1 MRKAA
6 LCFTCVVMFLLSSC
20 GQRYVVEADKGV
32 FSDKTPADITA
43 INSLGQLYE
52 GSTNAVKDSSD
63 AIQGNSST
71 RQGSSSAAL
80 DSSDV
85 TQGNSN
91 AQQGSPSAA
100 LDSSDVTQGN
110 SSTQQGSFSET
121 QGNSNAQ
128 QEALIDKILSPQ
140 PSLGEEEKDMAH
152 QGIKLNRVELTEGF
166 YYEELSE
173 NTKSRIAGK
182 SYPTDC
188 NVPYSKLRYVKVLH
202 YDFNGNEHE
211 GELICAQEVA
221 HELTNIFYELYLA
234 KYPIEKMVLV
244 DEYDADDIA
253 SMKDNNTSC
262 FNYRVIE
269 GSKKLSMHSY
279 GMAID
284 INPLINPYVKGDY
297 VSPKE
302 AKDYVDRSQIKLG
315 MIDKDDLCYKL
326 FTKYGWK
333 WGGSWN
339 TIKDYQHF
347 EKEVTK

>member
-20 GQRYVVEADKGV
+20 GQRYVVEADLGGGL
-32 FSDKTPADITA
+32 DKAPIDTTA
-43 INSLGQLYE
+43 INSLGHLHQ
-52 GSTNAVKDSSD
+52 GSSNAVKDSSD
-63 AIQGNSST
+63 E
-71 RQGSSSAAL
+71 
-80 DSSDV
+80 
-85 TQGNSN
+85 
-91 AQQGSPSAA
+91 
-100 LDSSDVTQGN
+100 TQGN
-110 SSTQQGSFSET
+110 SSTQQGSSNAAMDSSDVT
-121 QGNSNAQ
+121 QGNFNAQ
-128 QEALIDKILSPQ
+128 QEAPIGKTLSPQ
-140 PSLGEEEKDMAH
+140 PSLSEEEKDMAQ
-152 QGIKLNRVELTEGF
+152 QGIKLNRVEIAVGF

-173 NTKSRIAGK
+173 NIKSRIAGK
-182 SYPTDC
+182 SYPIDC
-188 NVPYSKLRYVKVLH
+188 SVPYSDLRYVKVLH

-221 HELTNIFYELYLA
+221 QELTNIFYELYLE
-234 KYPIEKMVLV
+234 KYPIEKMMLV

-269 GSKKLSMHSY
+269 GSKELSMHSY
-279 GMAID
+279 GLAID

-302 AKDYVDRSQIKLG
+302 AQPYVDRSQIKLG

-339 TIKDYQHF
+339 TVKDYQHF
-347 EKEVTK
+347 EKEITK

>member
-1 MRKAA
+1 MRKTAI
-6 LCFTCVVMFLLSSC
+6 CFTCVVMFLLSSC
-20 GQRYVVEADKGV
+20 GQRYVVEADKGEL
-32 FSDKTPADITA
+32 FDKAPINNSA
-43 INSLGQLYE
+43 INSLGKLQQ
-52 GSTNAVKDSSD
+52 GSSDAVQNGSDTVQDSSD
-63 AIQGNSST
+63 E
-71 RQGSSSAAL
+71 
-80 DSSDV
+80 
-85 TQGNSN
+85 
-91 AQQGSPSAA
+91 
-100 LDSSDVTQGN
+100 TQGN
-110 SSTQQGSFSET
+110 SSTQQGSSNAT

-128 QEALIDKILSPQ
+128 QEAPIDIALSPQ
-140 PSLGEEEKDMAH
+140 PSLGEEEKDMA
-152 QGIKLNRVELTEGF
+152 QQDIKLNRVELAEGF

-173 NTKSRIAGK
+173 NIKSRIAGK

-188 NVPYSKLRYVKVLH
+188 SVPYSKLRYVKVLH
-202 YDFNGNEHE
+202 YDFNGDVHE

-221 HELTNIFYELYLA
+221 QELTNIFYELYLA

-269 GSKKLSMHSY
+269 GSKKLSKHSY
-279 GMAID
+279 GLAID

-302 AKDYVDRSQIKLG
+302 AKPYVDRSQIKLG

-339 TIKDYQHF
+339 TVKDYQHF
-347 EKEVTK
+347 EKEITK